1 MTRQVNHNLK
11 ACLLNN
17 DHSYTRI
24 CVFSLLTKAR
34 FSHHKLQWYQTGG
47 MVGFIAYEYLFFIC

>member
-11 ACLLNN
+11 ASLCNLPQLHNN
-17 DHSYTRI
+17 MYG
-24 CVFSLLTKAR
+24 AG

-47 MVGFIAYEYLFFIC
+47 MVGFIAYE